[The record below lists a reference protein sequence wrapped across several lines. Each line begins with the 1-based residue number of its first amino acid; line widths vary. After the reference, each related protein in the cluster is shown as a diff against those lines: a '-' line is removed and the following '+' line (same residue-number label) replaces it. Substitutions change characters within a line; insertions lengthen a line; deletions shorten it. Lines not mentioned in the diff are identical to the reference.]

1 MKINKFA
8 NIDVGNAVPVG
19 DHEAIRVDVLCDA
32 LDARPFQ
39 GFRPGVGHGDA
50 PVGHLRGRVVGRRAG
65 GEIHGEV
72 RITHTVIVEILL
84 DDLPLVAEGQHKI
97 LVTVPGVHGHDMPQ
111 HRTPADFDHRLG
123 FELGFFAEPG
133 SLTATQ
139 NNNFHGLA
147 SCFQI

>member
-1 MKINKFA
+1 MEIDQFA

-50 PVGHLRGRVVGRRAG
+50 PVGHLRGRLLGPRAC

-72 RITHTVIVEILL
+72 RITHTVIVEYCL
-84 DDLPLVAEGQHKI
+84 E
-97 LVTVPGVHGHDMPQ
+97 
-111 HRTPADFDHRLG
+111 
-123 FELGFFAEPG
+123 
-133 SLTATQ
+133 
-139 NNNFHGLA
+139 
-147 SCFQI
+147 

>member
-50 PVGHLRGRVVGRRAG
+50 PVGHLRRSGW
-65 GEIHGEV
+65 
-72 RITHTVIVEILL
+72 
-84 DDLPLVAEGQHKI
+84 
-97 LVTVPGVHGHDMPQ
+97 
-111 HRTPADFDHRLG
+111 
-123 FELGFFAEPG
+123 
-133 SLTATQ
+133 
-139 NNNFHGLA
+139 
-147 SCFQI
+147 